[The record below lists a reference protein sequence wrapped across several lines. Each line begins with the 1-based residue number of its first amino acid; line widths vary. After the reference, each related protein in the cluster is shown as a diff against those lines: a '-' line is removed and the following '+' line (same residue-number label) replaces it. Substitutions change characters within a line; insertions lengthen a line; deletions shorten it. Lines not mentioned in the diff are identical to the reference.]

1 MKKDSIY
8 YRQVQLLV
16 RVLPLL
22 DSEQCFA
29 LKGGTAINLF
39 FRELPRLSVDIDL
52 LYLPSEGREES
63 LVNIRA
69 ALTRLST
76 LIKKTI
82 PRIRI
87 QNTHEQSDALRLIL
101 QLGDVRIKVELS
113 PVIRGTVFPEERME
127 VCEIVE
133 REFGYAEIQVASLPD
148 LYAGKICAAL
158 DRQHPRDLF
167 DVKFLLENEGLT
179 ENLRKT
185 FLVFLISHQR
195 PMSELLA
202 PHRKDIREIYASEF
216 ADMAEV
222 NIPIEELEQTREDL
236 IDIIHQN
243 MTNNERDFLLSFKGK
258 NPNWELL
265 GLENIDEVSNLPS
278 VQWKLMNL
286 KNMDNVKHVKAL
298 DKLKIVLYPDAENY
312 KADI

>member
-1 MKKDSIY
+1 MKKNSIY

-22 DSEQCFA
+22 DSEKCFA

-52 LYLPSEGREES
+52 LYLPLEKRDVA

-69 ALTRLST
+69 ALSRLST

-82 PRIRI
+82 PEIRI

-101 QLGDVRIKVELS
+101 QLGDIRIKVELS
-113 PVIRGTVFPEERME
+113 PVIRGTVFAEKRLE
-127 VCEIVE
+127 VCELVE
-133 REFGYAEIQVASLPD
+133 NEFGYAEIQVASFPD

-167 DVKFLLENEGLT
+167 DIKFLLENEGFT
-179 ENLRKT
+179 EDLRKT

-202 PHRKDIREIYASEF
+202 PHRKDIRGIYVSEF
-216 ADMAEV
+216 ADMTEI
-222 NIPIEELEQTREDL
+222 NIPIEELEKAREDL
-236 IDIIHQN
+236 IRVIHQN
-243 MTNNERDFLLSFKGK
+243 MTERERDFLLSFKHR

-265 GLENIDEVSNLPS
+265 GLEDINNISSLPS

-286 KNMDNVKHVKAL
+286 KKMDNIKHAKAL
-298 DKLKIVLYPDAENY
+298 DKLKSVLYPSIEGLF
-312 KADI
+312 